1 MITSIQ
7 FKTYQKKVFNKF
19 SRFIL
24 IGNNIDGSVNVDMI
38 DFDNFDAVKL
48 MLPNIIKN
56 LKFEG
61 EWDLKLYQIHGEL
74 KIKVLYGA
82 YRIVAKGKLI
92 LTLSYMNVDKYRE
105 VTINDSLIHVYSYN
119 DIGYDIY
126 SDAEHIDDGTIYEEY
141 VTVLLFSE
149 KIKKSN
155 IMEELIEI

>member
-1 MITSIQ
+1 MVTTIQ

-38 DFDNFDAVKL
+38 DFDDFEAVKL

-61 EWDLKLYQIHGEL
+61 EWDLILYQIHGDL
-74 KIKVLYGA
+74 KIKVHRGA
-82 YRIVAKGKLI
+82 YRSVAKGKII
-92 LTLSYMNVDKYRE
+92 LHLSYMNVNKHRE

-119 DIGYDIY
+119 DIAYDIY
-126 SDAEHIDDGTIYEEY
+126 NDAEHINDGTIYEEY

-149 KIKKSN
+149 KTKKSN
-155 IMEELIEI
+155 VMEELIEI